1 MLLFLFDFCALSAE
15 SSLLGLVHRLLVAK
29 RLVVEFVDRSIQRDR
44 ALTAGKTTQR
54 QEEKKQTKI
63 SQNKAVPIK

>member
-29 RLVVEFVDRSIQRDR
+29 RLVVEFVDRSIQRVR
-44 ALTAGKTTQR
+44 ALTAGKTTR
-54 QEEKKQTKI
+54 QKEKKQTKI
-63 SQNKAVPIK
+63 SQNKAAPIK